1 MLGFVGPT
9 LAGVLFFEITGGRVT
24 ELRLV
29 ANPDK
34 LRFLGAQLSHPVGLS
49 GS

>member
-1 MLGFVGPT
+1 
-9 LAGVLFFEITGGRVT
+9 VLFFEVADDRVT
-24 ELRLV
+24 ALRLL

-34 LRFLGAQLSHPVGLS
+34 LRFLGAQLSHPVGPS